1 MMLHDLLLEYIK
13 YTAIT
18 YNHIKRPSICL
29 FRYRSMKKGLDPKI
43 SNEIPMLDKLQMKT
57 PDFRQTYTIFIFI
70 ILFDYIPLEQI
81 L

>member
-1 MMLHDLLLEYIK
+1 
-13 YTAIT
+13 
-18 YNHIKRPSICL
+18 
-29 FRYRSMKKGLDPKI
+29 MKKGLDPKI